1 MKNFFLFSIA
11 TLFFS
16 LGANASIVETKF
28 KVTSRYYDEDGNTK
42 KLVNTRAFIRYSP
55 EASVL
60 SADAKDNCLVQ
71 SGKADIA
78 GVFLEAEKA
87 NCISSKTFVITSE
100 EIVIDMFYRPTM
112 YSLFKDRISDVSEI
126 RINQNGKVTGET
138 ERDSGAIGSIRSMLR
153 NSVANAVEAQ
163 TISLV
168 GRTVFTLKGNS
179 KAKFIIELEP
189 VETKVLNH

>member
-1 MKNFFLFSIA
+1 MKNFLLLSMA
-11 TLFFS
+11 TFFIT
-16 LGANASIVETKF
+16 LGAKASIVETKF
-28 KVTSRYYDEDGNTK
+28 KVTSRYYDEEGNTK

-60 SADAKDNCLVQ
+60 SDEARDNCLVQ

-87 NCISSKTFVITSE
+87 NCISSKTFVVTSE
-100 EIVIDMFYRPTM
+100 DIVIEMFYRPTM
-112 YSLFKDRISDVSEI
+112 YSFFKDRISDVSEI
-126 RINQNGKVTGET
+126 INQNGKVSGVT
-138 ERDSGAIGSIRSMLR
+138 ERDAGVLGSVRSMLR

-168 GRTVFTLKGNS
+168 GRTVFTLKGKS